1 MYFICSPVAVKKV
14 QPLKKTPR
22 VKLSKD
28 ELEKRVRNLAATV
41 LPPSDN
47 AGSSLDWTS
56 RRIDNNLE
64 MKSKV

>member
-14 QPLKKTPR
+14 RPLKKTPR

-28 ELEKRVRNLAATV
+28 ELEKRVRNLAATI
-41 LPPSDN
+41 LPPSDD
-47 AGSSLDWTS
+47 AAASLDWTS

>member
-1 MYFICSPVAVKKV
+1 MPIKNV
-14 QPLKKTPR
+14 QALKKTPR

-28 ELEKRVRNLAATV
+28 ELEESVRNLATTV

-47 AGSSLDWTS
+47 AVASLDWTS

-64 MKSKV
+64 IKSKV